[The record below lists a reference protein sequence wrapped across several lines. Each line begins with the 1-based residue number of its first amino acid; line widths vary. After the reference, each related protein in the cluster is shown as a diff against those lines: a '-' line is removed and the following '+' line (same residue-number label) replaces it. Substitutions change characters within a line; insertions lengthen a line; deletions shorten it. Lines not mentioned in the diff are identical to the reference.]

1 MTKDCNGCFGASNM
15 NEHIAELFDKYCT
28 ARDCD
33 TCKYNKDKRVVSG
46 EIHCNK
52 AYEDDYR
59 KRYKYGYCKKY
70 HNKVEEKHEQRL

>member
-1 MTKDCNGCFGASNM
+1 M
-15 NEHIAELFDKYCT
+15 NIAELFDKYCT

-46 EIHCNK
+46 EMTCNK

-59 KRYKYGYCKKY
+59 KRYKDGYCKKY
-70 HNKVEEKHEQRL
+70 HNKVEDKP

>member
-1 MTKDCNGCFGASNM
+1 MNKDCNGCFGASNM

-33 TCKYNKDKRVVSG
+33 TCKYNKDKRVVLG
-46 EIHCNK
+46 EITCNK

-59 KRYKYGYCKKY
+59 KRYKDGYCKKC
-70 HNKVEEKHEQRL
+70 HNKVEDKP

>member
-1 MTKDCNGCFGASNM
+1 MKNKDCNGCFGESNM

-46 EIHCNK
+46 EIPCNK

-59 KRYKYGYCKKY
+59 KRYAK
-70 HNKVEEKHEQRL
+70 

>member
-1 MTKDCNGCFGASNM
+1 M

-28 ARDCD
+28 ARGCD

-46 EIHCNK
+46 EISCNK

-59 KRYKYGYCKKY
+59 KRYTK
-70 HNKVEEKHEQRL
+70 

>member
-46 EIHCNK
+46 EIPCNK

-59 KRYKYGYCKKY
+59 KRYAK
-70 HNKVEEKHEQRL
+70 

>member
-1 MTKDCNGCFGASNM
+1 M

-46 EIHCNK
+46 DIPCNK
-52 AYEDDYR
+52 AYEDDLITV
-59 KRYKYGYCKKY
+59 KDMQ
-70 HNKVEEKHEQRL
+70 NKGDYEYEDD